1 MALELGL
8 GFYFVAILQL
18 LPVANLVMAE
28 TLRKGPA
35 RVCKIQGSAHVTTI
49 CQQEHTA
56 KNMMILILRFIW
68 LHQRMYST
76 FKALMCT
83 TVQPTVSIL
92 DEGVLAKLSNSGP
105 ASIAHSRAD
114 AIPIPVF
121 GRKK

>member
-1 MALELGL
+1 
-8 GFYFVAILQL
+8 
-18 LPVANLVMAE
+18 
-28 TLRKGPA
+28 
-35 RVCKIQGSAHVTTI
+35 
-49 CQQEHTA
+49 
-56 KNMMILILRFIW
+56 
-68 LHQRMYST
+68 MYST

-121 GRKK
+121 GRKKIAAGAAADPARSYQGCNQENNYQMFCWLMGPGWCACLFLD